1 MDIFLADDPKN
12 QYVTCL
18 LSLYYASIKPLSRL
32 LTLYVHIKAIKALLR
47 LYGHVAGG
55 RPAEPVVANCLF
67 TSRGQ

>member
-1 MDIFLADDPKN
+1 MYVCVCTHTTHTHTHTRQRILMDIFLADDPKN

-47 LYGHVAGG
+47 LY
-55 RPAEPVVANCLF
+55 
-67 TSRGQ
+67 